1 MNYVLVKNIEVSGLQ
16 ISDYR
21 KRKPADMQACFA
33 DIFRLRGAGKLKPLP
48 TRTYPLE
55 RFAEALQDIKNRKVR
70 GRIVLTVR
78 N

>member
-1 MNYVLVKNIEVSGLQ
+1 VLVKNIEVSGMQ

-21 KRKPADMQACFA
+21 KRKPDEVQACFA
-33 DIFRLRGAGKLKPLP
+33 EVYRLRGAGKLKPLP
-48 TRTYPLE
+48 TTTYPLE